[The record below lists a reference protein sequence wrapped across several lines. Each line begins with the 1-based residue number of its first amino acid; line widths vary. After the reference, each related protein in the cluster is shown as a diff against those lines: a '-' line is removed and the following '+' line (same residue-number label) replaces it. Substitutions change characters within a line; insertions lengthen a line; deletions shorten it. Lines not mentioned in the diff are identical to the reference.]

1 MSLLECNAIICRS
14 GRSQTP
20 VMDRTL
26 QVTQETHKTKNS
38 LLWGIINGILLAI
51 VLYDV

>member
-1 MSLLECNAIICRS
+1 MRS
-14 GRSQTP
+14 GSAHTP

-26 QVTQETHKTKNS
+26 QVTQEMHKTKNS
-38 LLWGIINGILLAI
+38 LMWGVINGILLAI